1 MLSGIDVH
9 FAYNQND
16 DMSMP
21 KLLSAIMS
29 GKLQR
34 ATPEVEGDKN
44 SKENIENMH

>member
-9 FAYNQND
+9 FAYNQ

-44 SKENIENMH
+44 SKENIENIH